1 MSCATRNLAAVNEH
15 IKWIICA
22 AAPDA
27 NLVSGLVCNLI
38 SKCNAEFSNV
48 VILDVDDYSGS
59 RSTAAEDAISALAH

>member
-1 MSCATRNLAAVNEH
+1 MNHC
-15 IKWIICA
+15 ICA

-48 VILDVDDYSGS
+48 VILDVDQP
-59 RSTAAEDAISALAH
+59 TAEDAISALAHYNQVDKGKEKH